1 MINQRQL
8 RHWETFSE
16 LQLARAA
23 GVSPV
28 VVREYLL
35 KFGRY
40 NLIQSEKRG
49 TVEHEAIRSILRR
62 AAV

>member
-8 RHWETFSE
+8 RAGEIFSE

-28 VVREYLL
+28 VVREFLL
-35 KFGRY
+35 KFSRY
-40 NLIQSEKRG
+40 NLIESEKRG
-49 TVEHEAIRSILRR
+49 TVEYEE
-62 AAV
+62 V

>member
-8 RHWETFSE
+8 RAGESFSE

-35 KFGRY
+35 KFERY
-40 NLIQSEKRG
+40 NLIK
-49 TVEHEAIRSILRR
+49 TKN
-62 AAV
+62 AVSGA